1 MFLIKESPEKD
12 PWITEQEKQY
22 IQQSLNT
29 EDSSEVKSSP
39 PWKAILTS
47 TAVWAIAASHFSEN
61 WGFYTLLTQLPKF
74 LKSNI
79 ELNILLFVNLIQ
91 FKSRYFEL

>member
-12 PWITEQEKQY
+12 PRITEEEKQF

-29 EDSSEVKSSP
+29 ENSSKVKSSP
-39 PWKAILTS
+39 PWRAILTS

-74 LKSNI
+74 LKSKQ
-79 ELNILLFVNLIQ
+79 LIV
-91 FKSRYFEL
+91 FFL